1 MEARISELIMLAGS
15 IAALAAAMLLL
26 PCIEKR
32 EERAVQERGWAIID
46 GEFVEF
52 KEAGN
57 G

>member
-32 EERAVQERGWAIID
+32 EERAARNRGWAIID
-46 GEFVEF
+46 GEFIEF
-52 KEAGN
+52 EEAAN
-57 G
+57 V

>member
-32 EERAVQERGWAIID
+32 EERAAQERGWAIID

-52 KEAGN
+52 QEECDG
-57 G
+57 